1 MKKKI
6 ITLVVI
12 TVIFALVIVTSCFI
26 GLVNISTIK
35 DAKETLAIY
44 NECVA
49 REDYKDSKLLSLY
62 KFKDN
67 LVRFTVINKDGDVIF
82 DNEIAKLDNHNNRQE
97 IIDAFKNGSGSS
109 VRYSES
115 LSTSMVYVATKI
127 DDNTVIRSSV
137 PVNNIRVFTS
147 VTLKYYI
154 AIILLVFVLSLFLA
168 VKLVKIIVYPINELQ
183 KVTSK
188 IENGDLNKRAII
200 YNYDE
205 IGFLA
210 QTFNNI
216 ADQLEIRII
225 DSLDKKNKLEA
236 ILESMESGVIAIDNN
251 ENIILINSYSQKLF
265 DLKEDNIGKK
275 ISDCI
280 IDYDLINFIREI
292 PEIGTKEVK
301 LFHPIER
308 ELRVKK
314 SPIINYLNNSI
325 GIVITVQDITDIKR
339 LENMRSEFVAN
350 VSHELKTP
358 LTSIKGFSET
368 LRYVDDSETKNKF
381 LDIIDKESERL
392 TNLINDILILSNI
405 ENIHKMESEYFNPGD
420 VIENVLDMVKSQAY
434 KKSIIIKYND
444 CFNSEILGSK
454 DKFHQLAVN
463 LIENAIKYSNEN
475 GIVKIDLTLEEQYF
489 VFKVKDNGIGIPK
502 NDIPRIFERFYRVD
516 KSRSTRGTG
525 LGLAIVKHIVKLFN
539 GEISVKSKVGIGST
553 FTVKI
558 KKVINIKD
566 KLKIY

>member
-67 LVRFTVINKDGDVIF
+67 LVRFTVINKDGEVIF
-82 DNEIAKLDNHNNRQE
+82 DNEITKLDNHNNRQE

-109 VRYSES
+109 VRYSAS

-292 PEIGTKEVK
+292 PEIGTKEIK

-558 KKVINIKD
+558 KK
-566 KLKIY
+566 

>member
-44 NECVA
+44 NECVV

-67 LVRFTVINKDGDVIF
+67 LVRFTVINKDGEVIF

-109 VRYSES
+109 VRYSAS

-292 PEIGTKEVK
+292 PEIGTKEIK

-475 GIVKIDLTLEEQYF
+475 GVVKIDLTLEEQYF

-558 KKVINIKD
+558 KK
-566 KLKIY
+566 

>member
-67 LVRFTVINKDGDVIF
+67 LVRFTVINKDGEVIF

-109 VRYSES
+109 VRYSAS

-147 VTLKYYI
+147 GTLKYYI

-325 GIVITVQDITDIKR
+325 GIVSTVQDITDIKR

-558 KKVINIKD
+558 KN
-566 KLKIY
+566 

>member
-44 NECVA
+44 NECVV

-67 LVRFTVINKDGDVIF
+67 LVRFTVINKEGEVIF
-82 DNEIAKLDNHNNRQE
+82 DNEITKLDNHNNRQE

-137 PVNNIRVFTS
+137 PVNSIRVFTS
-147 VTLKYYI
+147 GTLKYYI

-292 PEIGTKEVK
+292 PEIGTKEIK

-444 CFNSEILGSK
+444 CFNSEILGNK

-539 GEISVKSKVGIGST
+539 GEISVKSKAGIGST

-558 KKVINIKD
+558 KK
-566 KLKIY
+566 

>member
-26 GLVNISTIK
+26 GLVNVSTIK

-67 LVRFTVINKDGDVIF
+67 LVRFTVINKDGEVIF

-109 VRYSES
+109 VRYSAS

-558 KKVINIKD
+558 KK
-566 KLKIY
+566 

>member
-44 NECVA
+44 NECVV

-67 LVRFTVINKDGDVIF
+67 LVRFTVINKEGEVIF
-82 DNEIAKLDNHNNRQE
+82 DNEITKLDNHNNRQE
-97 IIDAFKNGSGSS
+97 IIDAFKNGSGIS

-137 PVNNIRVFTS
+137 PVNSIRVFTS
-147 VTLKYYI
+147 GTLKYYI

-292 PEIGTKEVK
+292 PEIGTKEIK

-475 GIVKIDLTLEEQYF
+475 GVVKIDLTLEEQYF

-539 GEISVKSKVGIGST
+539 GEISVKSKVGRGST

-558 KKVINIKD
+558 KK
-566 KLKIY
+566 

>member
-44 NECVA
+44 NECVV

-67 LVRFTVINKDGDVIF
+67 LVRFTVINKEGEVIF
-82 DNEIAKLDNHNNRQE
+82 DNEITKLDNHNNRQE

-137 PVNNIRVFTS
+137 PVNSIRVFTS
-147 VTLKYYI
+147 GTLKYYI

-292 PEIGTKEVK
+292 PEIGTKEIK

-434 KKSIIIKYND
+434 KKSIIIKYNV

-475 GIVKIDLTLEEQYF
+475 GVVKIDLTLEEQYF

-539 GEISVKSKVGIGST
+539 GEISVKSKVGRGST

-558 KKVINIKD
+558 KK
-566 KLKIY
+566 

>member
-67 LVRFTVINKDGDVIF
+67 LVRFTVINKEGEVIF

-109 VRYSES
+109 VRYSAS

-147 VTLKYYI
+147 GTLKYYI

-558 KKVINIKD
+558 KK
-566 KLKIY
+566 

>member
-67 LVRFTVINKDGDVIF
+67 LVRFTVINKDGEVIF

-109 VRYSES
+109 VRYSAS

-539 GEISVKSKVGIGST
+539 GEISVKSKAGIGST

-558 KKVINIKD
+558 KK
-566 KLKIY
+566 

>member
-44 NECVA
+44 NECVV

-67 LVRFTVINKDGDVIF
+67 LVRFTMINKEGEVIF
-82 DNEIAKLDNHNNRQE
+82 DNEITKLDNHNNRQE

-109 VRYSES
+109 VRYSDS

-137 PVNNIRVFTS
+137 PVNSIRVFTS
-147 VTLKYYI
+147 GTLKYYI

-292 PEIGTKEVK
+292 PEIGTKEIK

-475 GIVKIDLTLEEQYF
+475 GVVKIDLTLEEQYF

-539 GEISVKSKVGIGST
+539 GEISVKSKVGRGST

-558 KKVINIKD
+558 KK
-566 KLKIY
+566 

>member
-67 LVRFTVINKDGDVIF
+67 LVRFTVINKDGEVIF

-558 KKVINIKD
+558 KK
-566 KLKIY
+566 

>member
-67 LVRFTVINKDGDVIF
+67 LVRFTVINKDGEVIF

-137 PVNNIRVFTS
+137 PVNSIRVFTS
-147 VTLKYYI
+147 GTLKYYI

-558 KKVINIKD
+558 KK
-566 KLKIY
+566 

>member
-109 VRYSES
+109 VRYSAS

-147 VTLKYYI
+147 GTLKYYI

-368 LRYVDDSETKNKF
+368 LRYVEDNETKNKF

-558 KKVINIKD
+558 KK
-566 KLKIY
+566 

>member
-67 LVRFTVINKDGDVIF
+67 LVRFTVINKEGEVIF

-109 VRYSES
+109 VRYSAS

-147 VTLKYYI
+147 GTLKYYI

-489 VFKVKDNGIGIPK
+489 VFKDKDNGIGIPK

-558 KKVINIKD
+558 KK
-566 KLKIY
+566 

>member
-44 NECVA
+44 NECVV

-67 LVRFTVINKDGDVIF
+67 LVRFTVINKEGEVIF
-82 DNEIAKLDNHNNRQE
+82 DNEITKLDNHNNRQE

-137 PVNNIRVFTS
+137 PVNSIRVFTS
-147 VTLKYYI
+147 GTLKYYI

-292 PEIGTKEVK
+292 PEIGTKEIK

-539 GEISVKSKVGIGST
+539 GEISVKSKVGRGST

-558 KKVINIKD
+558 KK
-566 KLKIY
+566 

>member
-44 NECVA
+44 NECVV

-67 LVRFTVINKDGDVIF
+67 LVRFTMINKEGEVIF
-82 DNEIAKLDNHNNRQE
+82 DNEITKLDNHNNRQE

-137 PVNNIRVFTS
+137 PVNSIRVFTS
-147 VTLKYYI
+147 GTLKYYI

-292 PEIGTKEVK
+292 TEIGTKEIK

-475 GIVKIDLTLEEQYF
+475 GVVKIDLTLEEQYF

-539 GEISVKSKVGIGST
+539 GEISVKSKVGRGST

-558 KKVINIKD
+558 KK
-566 KLKIY
+566 

>member
-44 NECVA
+44 NECVV

-67 LVRFTVINKDGDVIF
+67 LVRFTVINKEGEVIF
-82 DNEIAKLDNHNNRQE
+82 DNEITKLDNHNNRQE

-109 VRYSES
+109 VKYSES

-137 PVNNIRVFTS
+137 PVNSIRVFTS
-147 VTLKYYI
+147 GTLKYYI

-292 PEIGTKEVK
+292 PEIGTKEIK

-558 KKVINIKD
+558 KK
-566 KLKIY
+566 

>member
-67 LVRFTVINKDGDVIF
+67 LVRFTVINKEGEVIF

-109 VRYSES
+109 VRYSAS
-115 LSTSMVYVATKI
+115 LSTSMVYVANKI

-147 VTLKYYI
+147 GTLKYYI

-168 VKLVKIIVYPINELQ
+168 IKLVKIIVYPINELQ

-558 KKVINIKD
+558 KK
-566 KLKIY
+566 

>member
-67 LVRFTVINKDGDVIF
+67 LVRFTVINKDGEVIF

-109 VRYSES
+109 VRYSAS

-147 VTLKYYI
+147 GTLKYYI

-236 ILESMESGVIAIDNN
+236 ILESMESGGIAIDNN

-558 KKVINIKD
+558 KK
-566 KLKIY
+566 

>member
-67 LVRFTVINKDGDVIF
+67 LVRFTVINKDGEVIF

-109 VRYSES
+109 VRYSAS

-292 PEIGTKEVK
+292 PEIGTKEIK

-475 GIVKIDLTLEEQYF
+475 GVVKIDLTLEEQYF

-558 KKVINIKD
+558 KK
-566 KLKIY
+566 

>member
-67 LVRFTVINKDGDVIF
+67 LVRFTVINKEGEVIF
-82 DNEIAKLDNHNNRQE
+82 DNEITKLDNHNNRQE

-137 PVNNIRVFTS
+137 PVNSIRVFTS
-147 VTLKYYI
+147 GTLKYYI

-475 GIVKIDLTLEEQYF
+475 GVVKIDLTLEEQYF

-539 GEISVKSKVGIGST
+539 GEISVKSKVGRGST

-558 KKVINIKD
+558 KK
-566 KLKIY
+566 

>member
-44 NECVA
+44 NECVV

-67 LVRFTVINKDGDVIF
+67 LVRFTVINKEGEVIF
-82 DNEIAKLDNHNNRQE
+82 DNEITKLDNHNNRQE

-137 PVNNIRVFTS
+137 PVNSIRVFTS
-147 VTLKYYI
+147 GTLKYYI

-292 PEIGTKEVK
+292 PEIGTKEIK
-301 LFHPIER
+301 LFHQIER

-539 GEISVKSKVGIGST
+539 GEISVKSKVGRGST

-558 KKVINIKD
+558 KK
-566 KLKIY
+566 

>member
-44 NECVA
+44 NECVV

-67 LVRFTVINKDGDVIF
+67 LVRFTVINKEGEVIF
-82 DNEIAKLDNHNNRQE
+82 DNEITKLDNHNNRQE

-137 PVNNIRVFTS
+137 PVNSIRVFTS
-147 VTLKYYI
+147 GTLKYYI

-292 PEIGTKEVK
+292 PDIGTKEIK

-475 GIVKIDLTLEEQYF
+475 GVVKIDLTLEEQYF

-539 GEISVKSKVGIGST
+539 GEISVKSKVGRGST

-558 KKVINIKD
+558 KK
-566 KLKIY
+566 

>member
-44 NECVA
+44 NECVV

-67 LVRFTVINKDGDVIF
+67 LVRFTVINKEGEVIF
-82 DNEIAKLDNHNNRQE
+82 DNEITKLDNHNNRQE

-137 PVNNIRVFTS
+137 PVNSIRVFTS
-147 VTLKYYI
+147 GTLKYYI

-292 PEIGTKEVK
+292 PEIGTKEIK

-420 VIENVLDMVKSQAY
+420 VIENVLDMVKNQAY

-539 GEISVKSKVGIGST
+539 GEISVKSKVGRGST

-558 KKVINIKD
+558 KK
-566 KLKIY
+566 

>member
-115 LSTSMVYVATKI
+115 LSTSMVYIATKI

-137 PVNNIRVFTS
+137 PVNSIRVFTS
-147 VTLKYYI
+147 GTLKYYI

-292 PEIGTKEVK
+292 PEIGTKEIK

-539 GEISVKSKVGIGST
+539 GEISVKSKVGRGST

-558 KKVINIKD
+558 KK
-566 KLKIY
+566 

>member
-44 NECVA
+44 NECVV

-67 LVRFTVINKDGDVIF
+67 LVRFTVINKEGEVIF
-82 DNEIAKLDNHNNRQE
+82 DNEITKLDNHNNRQE

-137 PVNNIRVFTS
+137 PVNSIRVFTS
-147 VTLKYYI
+147 GTLKYYI

-265 DLKEDNIGKK
+265 DLKEDNI
-275 ISDCI
+275 
-280 IDYDLINFIREI
+280 
-292 PEIGTKEVK
+292 
-301 LFHPIER
+301 
-308 ELRVKK
+308 
-314 SPIINYLNNSI
+314 
-325 GIVITVQDITDIKR
+325 
-339 LENMRSEFVAN
+339 
-350 VSHELKTP
+350 
-358 LTSIKGFSET
+358 
-368 LRYVDDSETKNKF
+368 
-381 LDIIDKESERL
+381 
-392 TNLINDILILSNI
+392 
-405 ENIHKMESEYFNPGD
+405 
-420 VIENVLDMVKSQAY
+420 
-434 KKSIIIKYND
+434 
-444 CFNSEILGSK
+444 
-454 DKFHQLAVN
+454 
-463 LIENAIKYSNEN
+463 
-475 GIVKIDLTLEEQYF
+475 
-489 VFKVKDNGIGIPK
+489 
-502 NDIPRIFERFYRVD
+502 
-516 KSRSTRGTG
+516 
-525 LGLAIVKHIVKLFN
+525 
-539 GEISVKSKVGIGST
+539 
-553 FTVKI
+553 
-558 KKVINIKD
+558 
-566 KLKIY
+566 

>member
-67 LVRFTVINKDGDVIF
+67 LVRFTVINKEGEVIF

-109 VRYSES
+109 VRYSAS

-147 VTLKYYI
+147 GTLKYYI

-525 LGLAIVKHIVKLFN
+525 LGLSIVKHIVKLFN

-558 KKVINIKD
+558 KK
-566 KLKIY
+566 

>member
-67 LVRFTVINKDGDVIF
+67 LVRFTVINKEGEVIF
-82 DNEIAKLDNHNNRQE
+82 DNEITKLDNHNNRQE

-109 VRYSES
+109 VRYSAS

-147 VTLKYYI
+147 GTLKYYI

-539 GEISVKSKVGIGST
+539 GEISVKSKVGRGST

-558 KKVINIKD
+558 KK
-566 KLKIY
+566 

>member
-109 VRYSES
+109 VRYSAS

-137 PVNNIRVFTS
+137 SVNNIRVFTS

-292 PEIGTKEVK
+292 PEIGTKEIK

-558 KKVINIKD
+558 KK
-566 KLKIY
+566 

>member
-35 DAKETLAIY
+35 DAKETLSIY
-44 NECVA
+44 NECVV

-67 LVRFTVINKDGDVIF
+67 LVRFTVINKEGEVIF
-82 DNEIAKLDNHNNRQE
+82 DNEITKLDNHNNRQE

-137 PVNNIRVFTS
+137 PVNSIRVFTS
-147 VTLKYYI
+147 GTLKYYI

-292 PEIGTKEVK
+292 PEIGTKEIK

-475 GIVKIDLTLEEQYF
+475 GVVKIDLTLEEQYF

-539 GEISVKSKVGIGST
+539 GEISVKSKVGRGST

-558 KKVINIKD
+558 KK
-566 KLKIY
+566 

>member
-67 LVRFTVINKDGDVIF
+67 LVRFTVINKDGEVIF

-109 VRYSES
+109 VRYSAS

-147 VTLKYYI
+147 GTLKYYI

-251 ENIILINSYSQKLF
+251 ENIILINYYSQKLF

-558 KKVINIKD
+558 KK
-566 KLKIY
+566 

>member
-109 VRYSES
+109 VRYSAS

-147 VTLKYYI
+147 GTLKYYI

-539 GEISVKSKVGIGST
+539 GEISVKSKVGMGST

-558 KKVINIKD
+558 KK
-566 KLKIY
+566 

>member
-44 NECVA
+44 NEFVV

-67 LVRFTVINKDGDVIF
+67 LVRFTVINKEGEVIF
-82 DNEIAKLDNHNNRQE
+82 DNEITKLDNHNNRQE

-137 PVNNIRVFTS
+137 PVNSIRVFTS
-147 VTLKYYI
+147 GTLKYYI

-292 PEIGTKEVK
+292 PEIGTKEIK

-475 GIVKIDLTLEEQYF
+475 GVVKIDLTLEEQYF

-558 KKVINIKD
+558 KK
-566 KLKIY
+566 

>member
-67 LVRFTVINKDGDVIF
+67 LVRFTVINKDGEVIF

-109 VRYSES
+109 VRYSAS

-147 VTLKYYI
+147 GTLKYYI

-502 NDIPRIFERFYRVD
+502 NNIPRIFERFYRVD

-558 KKVINIKD
+558 KK
-566 KLKIY
+566 

>member
-44 NECVA
+44 NECVV

-67 LVRFTVINKDGDVIF
+67 LVRFTVINKEGEVIF
-82 DNEIAKLDNHNNRQE
+82 DNEITKLDNHNNRQE

-137 PVNNIRVFTS
+137 PVNSIRVFTS
-147 VTLKYYI
+147 GTLKYYI

-292 PEIGTKEVK
+292 PEIGTKEIK

-502 NDIPRIFERFYRVD
+502 NDIPRIFEMFYRVD

-539 GEISVKSKVGIGST
+539 GEISVKSKVGRGST

-558 KKVINIKD
+558 KK
-566 KLKIY
+566 

>member
-67 LVRFTVINKDGDVIF
+67 LVRFTVINKDGEVIF

-292 PEIGTKEVK
+292 PEIGTKEIK

-475 GIVKIDLTLEEQYF
+475 GVVKIDLTLEEQYF

-539 GEISVKSKVGIGST
+539 GEISVKSKVGRGST

-558 KKVINIKD
+558 KK
-566 KLKIY
+566 

>member
-67 LVRFTVINKDGDVIF
+67 LVRFTVINKDGEVIF

-97 IIDAFKNGSGSS
+97 FIDAFKNGSGSS
-109 VRYSES
+109 VRYSAS

-147 VTLKYYI
+147 GTLKYYI

-168 VKLVKIIVYPINELQ
+168 IKLVKIIVYPINELQ

-558 KKVINIKD
+558 KK
-566 KLKIY
+566 

>member
-44 NECVA
+44 NECVV

-67 LVRFTVINKDGDVIF
+67 LVRFTVINKEGEVIF
-82 DNEIAKLDNHNNRQE
+82 DNEITKLDNHNNRQE

-137 PVNNIRVFTS
+137 PVNSIRVFTS
-147 VTLKYYI
+147 GTLKYYI

-292 PEIGTKEVK
+292 PEIGTKEIK

-405 ENIHKMESEYFNPGD
+405 ENIHKMESKYFNPGD

-475 GIVKIDLTLEEQYF
+475 GVVKIDLTLEEQYF

-539 GEISVKSKVGIGST
+539 GEISVKSKVGRGST

-558 KKVINIKD
+558 KK
-566 KLKIY
+566 